1 MSNRAREILN
11 KAADLVG
18 KGWTQGARYRNEF
31 GHGSW
36 DMPDTVTSRCMVGA
50 IDEVGGEET
59 AASYEAYKRLYR
71 HLGVDPEGWNDIP
84 GRTKETVVKAL
95 RKAALTTP

>member
-31 GHGSW
+31 GHGSGE
-36 DMPDTVTSRCMVGA
+36 MPNKVLVRCIVGA
-50 IDEVGGEET
+50 IDEVEGDT
-59 AASYEAYKRLYR
+59 PNAYEAYKLLYR
-71 HLGVDPEGWNDIP
+71 HLGVDPEGWNDIA

-95 RKAALTTP
+95 REAALTTP